1 MMGSDVLLVSGLTGD
16 ANLEKGGSKAMR
28 IVHYLN
34 QFFGGIGSEE
44 QAGSPLRDVDTAVG
58 PGRLLEQTLGDGA
71 NVVKTLIC
79 GDNYAVEHQ
88 DELVAAVVEHVR
100 GSGADLFVA
109 GPCFD
114 AGRYGLAAGAL
125 CTAVQTELG
134 IPSLTA
140 MHEENPGVDLYR
152 EGLYIIDSGRNAAKM
167 KEVIQQMARLAK
179 KLMAGEAIGMP
190 QEEGYLTRGLIRDE
204 FVDKSSAERLV
215 DMVLAKVQ
223 EQPFDTEMPVT
234 SFAPVAK
241 PRGVDDLSKA
251 TVMLITDGGLVPK
264 GNPDNIEGMAATRW
278 GAYDIS
284 GTDDLLGED
293 YEISHGGYDPRF
305 VQADPD
311 RLVPLDALRQ
321 LEKEGAVGKIHG
333 EFLSTSGLSNPLSNT
348 RRLGREMAEKVKARG
363 GRRRHPHLHV
373 RHQHSQRRC
382 DHHRARKGRRP
393 RRADDL
399 RPPHRQD
406 GGLQPRRAGA
416 RHRPRDRRRKPP
428 RG

>member
-1 MMGSDVLLVSGLTGD
+1 
-16 ANLEKGGSKAMR
+16 MR

-34 QFFGGIGSEE
+34 QFFGGIGGEE
-44 QAGSPLRDVDTAVG
+44 QAGSALRETESAVG
-58 PGRLLEQTLGDGA
+58 PGRLLEQTLADGA
-71 NVVKTLIC
+71 TVVKTLIC

-88 DELVAAVVEHVR
+88 EELTAAVLEHVR
-100 GSGADLFVA
+100 NARADLFVA

-114 AGRYGLAAGAL
+114 AGRYGMAAGAL
-125 CTAVQTELG
+125 CSAVQKEIG
-134 IPSLTA
+134 IPVLTA

-152 EGLYIIDSGRNAAKM
+152 EGLYIVDSGRNAANM
-167 KEVIQQMARLAK
+167 KQVVQR
-179 KLMAGEAIGMP
+179 MAGLARKLSAEEAIGLP
-190 QEEGYLTRGLIRDE
+190 RDEGYLTRGLIRDQ

-215 DMVLAKVQ
+215 DMVLAKVR

-234 SFAPVAK
+234 SFQPVAK

-264 GNPDNIEGMAATRW
+264 GNPDGIEGMAATKW
-278 GAYDIS
+278 GAYDIA
-284 GTDDLLGED
+284 GDDDLSGDD

-348 RRLGREMAEKVKARG
+348 RRLGREMAEKVKREGVDAVI
-363 GRRRHPHLHV
+363 LT
-373 RHQHSQRRC
+373 ST
-382 DHHRARKGRRP
+382 
-393 RRADDL
+393 
-399 RPPHRQD
+399 
-406 GGLQPRRAGA
+406 
-416 RHRPRDRRRKPP
+416 
-428 RG
+428 